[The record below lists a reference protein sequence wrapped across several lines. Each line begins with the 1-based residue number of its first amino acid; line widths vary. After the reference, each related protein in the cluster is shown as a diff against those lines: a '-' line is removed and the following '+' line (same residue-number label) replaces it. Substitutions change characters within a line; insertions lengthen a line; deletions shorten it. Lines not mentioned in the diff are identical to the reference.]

1 MAVWC
6 AAAHQFGIYC
16 RSSNIDGVLYFK
28 QSYRYIFA
36 FTTMMRTLTVYHLG
50 HIDYTTAWEM
60 QRRLARQRSSGQ
72 IGDTILLLEHP
83 PTITLG
89 NKARPEHIIATP
101 AELAARG
108 VAIVQSD
115 RGGEVTYHAPGQLV
129 AYPIFKLSQHGS
141 DVGRY
146 VRGLEESVIRVLA
159 GYGLTGE
166 RVNGL
171 TGVWVRGGAAKICA
185 IGVKLS
191 ASGVTTHGLAL
202 NVDPDLSGFELIV
215 PCGISDRGVTS
226 LAVELGKAPPM
237 AEVADR
243 LIAALCA
250 IFDLRPVNALS

>member
-1 MAVWC
+1 
-6 AAAHQFGIYC
+6 
-16 RSSNIDGVLYFK
+16 
-28 QSYRYIFA
+28 
-36 FTTMMRTLTVYHLG
+36 MRTLTVYHLG
-50 HIDYTTAWEM
+50 FMEYTAAWDR
-60 QRRLARQRSSGQ
+60 QREFARARSSGH
-72 IGDTILLLEHP
+72 IGDTLLLVEHP

-89 NKARPEHIIATP
+89 NKARPEHILASP

-146 VRGLEESVIRVLA
+146 VRGLEESVIRLLA
-159 GYGLTGE
+159 SYGIAGE
-166 RVNGL
+166 RVPGL
-171 TGVWVRGGAAKICA
+171 TGVWVRGGTAKICA

-202 NVDPDLSGFELIV
+202 NVNLDLSGFDLIV

-226 LAVELGKAPPM
+226 LAAELGTTLPLT
-237 AEVADR
+237 EVARR
-243 LIAALCA
+243 LIEQICEVFSLQVSAEKDDQGAQLQIPASATHC
-250 IFDLRPVNALS
+250 SG

>member
-1 MAVWC
+1 
-6 AAAHQFGIYC
+6 
-16 RSSNIDGVLYFK
+16 
-28 QSYRYIFA
+28 
-36 FTTMMRTLTVYHLG
+36 MRALTIYHLG
-50 HIDYTTAWEM
+50 YMEYTAAWDK
-60 QRRLARQRSSGQ
+60 QREFARARSSGQ
-72 IGDTILLLEHP
+72 IGDTLLLVEHP

-89 NKARPEHIIATP
+89 NKARPDHVLASP

-108 VAIVQSD
+108 IAVVQSD

-146 VRGLEESVIRVLA
+146 VRGLEESVIQVLA
-159 GYGLTGE
+159 GYGISGE
-166 RVNGL
+166 RVPGL

-226 LAVELGKAPPM
+226 LAAELGYAPPL
-237 AEVADR
+237 AEVAGR
-243 LIAALCA
+243 LIEQICAVFALQVVA
-250 IFDLRPVNALS
+250 TPVR